1 MLTQTYSSRGRPLRT
16 GRSPRSSVR
25 RGMSWFLAPVI
36 GMCIPTAAVADDIDT
51 TYTYDASAVPPGSLT
66 VKVTTGSTTYDKLQ
80 IRCKNDDVVGSFAT
94 PTANWAIDSI
104 AEKGTGASLK
114 KFLIVKRSAAIA
126 SNQNVVITHGGAKRG
141 GKGEIKV
148 MSGTDKGFGG
158 TQENSLLAVGAC
170 DLPNSEACA
179 CNVSVDECV
188 DDWRGVY
195 LGDGSACPAP
205 GICVPA
211 LSEWGVAVM
220 TLLVLTAATVVIMR
234 RRAAVA

>member
-1 MLTQTYSSRGRPLRT
+1 
-16 GRSPRSSVR
+16 
-25 RGMSWFLAPVI
+25 MSWFLAPTI

-51 TYTYDASAVPPGSLT
+51 TYTYTPATTTPVAPAVGTLT
-66 VKVTTGSTTYDKLQ
+66 VKAKTASTTYDGLQ
-80 IRCKNDDVVGSFAT
+80 IRCKNGDLVTDFAT
-94 PTANWAIDSI
+94 ATTNWTIDSI
-104 AEKGTGASLK
+104 VDKGTEQNPK
-114 KFLIVKRSAAIA
+114 KFLIVKRSAPIA
-126 SNQNVVITHGGAKRG
+126 ANQDVVITHGGAKRG
-141 GKGEIKV
+141 GKGEIKT
-148 MSGTDKGFGG
+148 MSGTNKGFGG
-158 TQENSLLAVGAC
+158 TQDNSLLGVGAC